1 MKVDKKKVAHE
12 VQKTKDNI
20 AKGGADL
27 NKQLSKF
34 DTKHLII
41 IASVAVAAV
50 LAVVI
55 TIVAVNSNSGPKV
68 PEITK
73 TEEKEEEKKLI
84 VPNVMGLDHANAKK
98 VLEDAG
104 FTVTEIEADAGP
116 MLKGA
121 GYGRDVNKGNV
132 FRVNNVYYSGYS
144 DTYDQPKVEGNKVTI
159 YYAKDNFK
167 YESSSSSSSSS
178 SNNSSSSS
186 STNSSSSSSS
196 NTGSSSSSSTSS
208 STNSL
213 CTSTYKQDLEAA
225 KTAYELAQSSYESM
239 KKMGMSASDLKTYEA
254 SMDMAKASLDA
265 AQKIY
270 DTYCK

>member
-1 MKVDKKKVAHE
+1 MKASKKKDA
-12 VQKTKDNI
+12 KDNTT
-20 AKGGADL
+20 KSGVDL
-27 NKQLSKF
+27 NKRISKLN
-34 DTKHLII
+34 TKNLII
-41 IASVAVAAV
+41 IAVAVVVAV
-50 LAVVI
+50 LAIMI
-55 TIVAVNSNSGPKV
+55 TIVVANSNSGPKV

-73 TEEKEEEKKLI
+73 TEDKEEAKKLI

-121 GYGRDVNKGNV
+121 GYARDVNKGNV

-144 DTYDQPKVEGNKVTI
+144 DTYDQPKVEDNKVTI
-159 YYAKDNFK
+159 YYAKDDFK
-167 YESSSSSSSSS
+167 YESSSSSSTSS

-186 STNSSSSSSS
+186 STNSSSNSSS

-208 STNSL
+208 STDSL
-213 CTSTYKQDLEAA
+213 CTSTYKQDLETA
-225 KTAYELAQSSYESM
+225 KTAYELAKSSYESM